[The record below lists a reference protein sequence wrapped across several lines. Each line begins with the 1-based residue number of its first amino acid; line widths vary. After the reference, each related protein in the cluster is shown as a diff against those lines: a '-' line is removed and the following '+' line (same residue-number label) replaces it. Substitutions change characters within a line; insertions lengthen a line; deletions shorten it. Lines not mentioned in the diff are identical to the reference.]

1 MYQFKVNIIN
11 SLYLLFKTTGISN
24 KKGKRYR
31 LLALN
36 HTRFNQDL
44 ELLEKTGEFKIYK
57 LPFHW
62 QSRFLNHFYNEVDRS
77 NIGLKK
83 LIKKQK
89 IFRIFLEDF
98 LFKYYSFLKVSCV
111 IGAATHYKQDID
123 WGKYRQ
129 ELGFRILF
137 YIKRIYMHLKGIL
150 NNLK

>member
-11 SLYLLFKTTGISN
+11 SLYLLFENNRYLKR
-24 KKGKRYR
+24 KRKRYR

-36 HTRFNQDL
+36 YTRFNQDL

-83 LIKKQK
+83 LIKKAKNIQNL
-89 IFRIFLEDF
+89 LEDF
-98 LFKYYSFLKVSCV
+98 YLNTIVS
-111 IGAATHYKQDID
+111 
-123 WGKYRQ
+123 
-129 ELGFRILF
+129 
-137 YIKRIYMHLKGIL
+137 
-150 NNLK
+150 